1 LKVLF
6 FNASAKGGAAI
17 AAQRIFKALL
27 PLVPDMQ
34 YYSLDG
40 NTDTHFR
47 TMPPF
52 KAENGANS
60 IVNRLKWSLYYR
72 QLGKITQG
80 KLGKYEKFTL
90 AHLPIET
97 PVPTDFGMPDLV
109 HLHWTSEMIDY
120 PSFFKSLPKHVPVVW
135 TCHDMNP
142 FTGGCHYTWGCE
154 GFEKQCQ
161 HCPQLAISGAKDAS
175 YQGQQMK
182 LQSLNGHPLHIVGNS
197 HWMEVQARKSSV
209 FGSALSFQT
218 IHNPLNTDEYIP
230 IDKELAKMALGLPL
244 TAKVIAFGAERF
256 DNERKGFS
264 LLMAALKKV
273 YAQQPDAYCVV
284 FGMGQSIDEAYALPP
299 MRYIGF
305 VESVWLQRVI
315 YSAADV
321 FVIPSQQEAFGQTA
335 LEAMA
340 CGTPAIGFDVGG
352 IGDMIVPGETGLLAP
367 AGNHEALA
375 TAITSLLQNNE
386 MRLGMGAKARMFA
399 VENFNMLRQGEQ
411 YFELYKTAVAKGKR
425 NV

>member
-27 PLVPDMQ
+27 PLVPGMH

-40 NTDTHFR
+40 NTDAHFH

-52 KAENGANS
+52 KADNGANS

-72 QLGKITQG
+72 HLGKITQG

-97 PVPTDFGMPDLV
+97 PVPTNFGMPDLV

-154 GFEKQCQ
+154 RFEQQC
-161 HCPQLAISGAKDAS
+161 HSCPQLAVSGPKDAS
-175 YQGQQMK
+175 FQSQK
-182 LQSLNGHPLHIVGNS
+182 LKIEALSGHSVHIVGNS
-197 HWMEVQARKSSV
+197 HWMEGQARKSSIFKDSV
-209 FGSALSFQT
+209 SFQT
-218 IHNPLNTDEYIP
+218 IHNPVNTDEYIP
-230 IDKELAKMALGLPL
+230 IDTELAKQALGLPQ

-256 DNERKGFS
+256 DNERKGFA
-264 LLMAALKKV
+264 LLIEALKQV

-284 FGMGQSIDEAYALPP
+284 FGMGQSFEGADALPP
-299 MRYIGF
+299 MRYMGF

-315 YSAADV
+315 HSAADV

-340 CGTPAIGFDVGG
+340 CGTPAVGFDVGG

-375 TAITSLLQNNE
+375 TAILSLLQNDELRAN
-386 MRLGMGAKARMFA
+386 LGAKARTFA
-399 VENFNMLRQGEQ
+399 AENFNMQRQGEL
-411 YFELYKTAVAKGKR
+411 YFELYKNAVAKGK
-425 NV
+425 NNE